1 MAVEENDGVV
11 IAATTTTT
19 VGSSVEGEDRLARQ
33 ERLQHKYDLCR
44 RTKDE
49 QVSKIKKLQGELQQI
64 LKKMPKR
71 PRENIKELDEK
82 IEALERQRTI
92 NSMPLAEERKIL
104 KDINGVQKIKSQ
116 VEAYQTVEKQVEDIR
131 QQLSVLREAH
141 REMIGETET
150 TETEL
155 SKVKLANSLNCEVED
170 MTTKEIDC
178 PKNRIGAVIGKNGSM
193 IKHVEKL
200 CHVQMNINKEND
212 SISITGAD
220 DAIQRA
226 IVEIDR
232 IIQMQEE
239 EIPIDESICNYLS
252 ARDVKVLEQWRRE
265 NPGVHMDT
273 VRGSN
278 KMTVRGDPTQI
289 NLVRMKIQGL
299 TDVVSE
305 NLELTGKQVALIVG
319 KKGVTI
325 DKLCEEHELFILAQ
339 KIDGDSSSVTFT
351 GPTDQ
356 VKAAINDVDA
366 LLSNNEEIETSI
378 PVGIIMKQVLLA
390 ESGRHM
396 KALQAKVRE
405 GLGAGGGG
413 CIIHIG
419 KDKTKKDGSAVLI
432 KSKRSVNSTAVD
444 LAKTEIG
451 KLQPLVVTLTVDP
464 FVTPKIIG
472 KSGGTIKKLAPGV
485 TTFLEVLDRDSGS
498 ISYGASTIEEREQ
511 LGEEIAKIVE
521 ENAILRIKMDPETL
535 RSQLRDIGRTKVRA
549 ELDELVWYGIDEKE
563 SCFVLRGP
571 KENLEKGKLLVEDFV
586 TNNYL
591 ATVPITAE
599 DIDGLLSGAKSSKIV
614 EFAAEHDVKLSIDK
628 ENFLVVARGTKENV
642 DAAKTT
648 LSRYINGGDGYSV
661 TKFPAGKLSG
671 SIIGKG
677 GKTRQELETKH
688 GVSLA
693 VSKTG
698 NVTIRG
704 PTKNVA
710 DCRVELQKL
719 VATARTSRVVD
730 ITKEQKDALMKK
742 DYEKQIQHQIPV
754 QISSTDSKVTLAGT
768 LADVSDA
775 ETLLNEMLTGE
786 YIVSIELETPQLAKV
801 RNATRDPKHFKRIST
816 SSDAMISLDLNTGA
830 IAVSGKRSNVRKAKE
845 EIYIFLDFVLPGEVQ
860 RLPISK
866 PLQQSVGKAATLAEV
881 AAVSSGPTIVLDRDL
896 GVIAV
901 LSSNPEKV
909 ETAVSLLKEKI
920 AEAERLMF
928 VMELSAE
935 ESWII
940 PAIIGK
946 NGSKISALRS
956 KHRRCKIEV
965 SKEVRTITILGD
977 IEENLLEARTAI
989 EDAVDKTRRETA
1001 LLTIPEKHLPRFVGK
1016 GGAHVKEFASEHD
1029 VDLTRL
1035 RHGLYNYKISGDEE
1049 NVSAA
1054 VKAVQDWLVKANNDH
1069 PDASVK
1075 IFLSRDDDDI
1085 GSVIGKKGAI
1095 VKSIEE
1101 GFGCKLDIR
1110 TDKYVVIVRCDN
1122 TENRQAAV
1130 DKVKEIIEAD
1140 KEIRKAAK
1148 EASAANG
1155 DHQETISSSISEDT
1169 SADNDKKELPTNNKT
1184 PPSVSQPSVDNRQSK
1199 NPANPYPLYPVGVKP
1214 PANNGKAKKKSK
1226 NPSNGAAPSKPPA
1239 TVSGSSTTNGGE
1251 GTEDGKNLYAMLVSD
1266 S

>member
-1 MAVEENDGVV
+1 
-11 IAATTTTT
+11 
-19 VGSSVEGEDRLARQ
+19 
-33 ERLQHKYDLCR
+33 
-44 RTKDE
+44 
-49 QVSKIKKLQGELQQI
+49 
-64 LKKMPKR
+64 
-71 PRENIKELDEK
+71 
-82 IEALERQRTI
+82 
-92 NSMPLAEERKIL
+92 MPLAEERKIL
-104 KDINGVQKIKSQ
+104 KDINSVQKIKSQ

-141 REMIGETET
+141 RETIGETET

-170 MTTKEIDC
+170 LTTKEIDC

-200 CHVQMNINKEND
+200 CHVQMNVNKEND

-252 ARDVKVLEQWRRE
+252 ARDVKVLEQWRHE
-265 NPGVHMDT
+265 NPGIHMDT

-299 TDVVSE
+299 TDIVSE
-305 NLELTGKQVALIVG
+305 SLQLSAKQVALIVG

-339 KIDGDSSSVTFT
+339 KIDEDLSSVTFT

-356 VKAAINDVDA
+356 VKAGMNDVDA

-396 KALQAKVRE
+396 KALQTKVRE
-405 GLGAGGGG
+405 GLGASGSG

-419 KDKTKKDGSAVLI
+419 KDQTKKEGSAVVI

-451 KLQPLVVTLTVDP
+451 NLEPLVVTVTVDP

-472 KSGGTIKKLAPGV
+472 KSGATIKKLAPGI
-485 TTFLEVLDRDSGS
+485 TTFLEILDRDSGL
-498 ISYGASTIEEREQ
+498 ISYGASTIEEREK
-511 LGEEIAKIVE
+511 LGEEINQIVE

-549 ELDELVWYGIDEKE
+549 DLDELVWYGIDEKE

-571 KENLEKGKLLVEDFV
+571 KANLEKAKVLVEDFV
-586 TNNYL
+586 ANNYL
-591 ATVPITAE
+591 ATVPITTE

-628 ENFLVVARGTKENV
+628 ENFLVVARGMKENV

-648 LSRYINGGDGYSV
+648 LSRYVNGGDGYSV
-661 TKFPAGKLSG
+661 TKFSAGKLSG

-693 VSKTG
+693 VSKSG

-704 PTKNVA
+704 PTQNVA
-710 DCRVELQKL
+710 NCRIELQKL

-730 ITKEQKDALMKK
+730 VTSEQKDKLMKK
-742 DYEKQIQHQIPV
+742 DFEKQIQHQIPV
-754 QISSTDSKVTLAGT
+754 QISSTENKVTLVGT

-775 ETLLNEMLTGE
+775 EILLNEMISGE

-801 RNATRDPKHFKRIST
+801 RNATRDPTHFKRIST

-830 IAVSGKRSNVRKAKE
+830 IVISGKRNSVRQAKE
-845 EIYIFLDFVLPGEVQ
+845 EIYIFLDFVIPGEVQ

-866 PLQQSVGKAATLAEV
+866 PLQLSVGKAATLAEV
-881 AAVSSGPTIVLDRDL
+881 AALSSGPNIVLDRDL

-901 LSSNPEKV
+901 MSSDHEKV
-909 ETAVSLLKEKI
+909 KTAISLLKEKI
-920 AEAERLMF
+920 AEAERRVF

-965 SKEVRTITILGD
+965 SKEARTITILGD
-977 IEENLLEARTAI
+977 TEDNLYEAKTAI

-1016 GGAHVKEFASEHD
+1016 GGTHVKEFASEHD
-1029 VDLTRL
+1029 VDLSRL
-1035 RHGLYNYKISGDEE
+1035 RHGPYNYKISGDEE
-1049 NVSAA
+1049 KVSAA

-1085 GSVIGKKGAI
+1085 GSVIGKKGSTA
-1095 VKSIEE
+1095 KSIEE
-1101 GFGCKLDIR
+1101 EFGCKLDIR
-1110 TDKYVVIVRCDN
+1110 TDKYIVIVRCDN

-1130 DKVKEIIEAD
+1130 EKVKEIIQAD
-1140 KEIRKAAK
+1140 KDSRLAAK
-1148 EASAANG
+1148 EEASAANG
-1155 DHQETISSSISEDT
+1155 DHQEMISSNLSEDT
-1169 SADNDKKELPTNNKT
+1169 SADDDKKELSTNIKT
-1184 PPSVSQPSVDNRQSK
+1184 PSSISHPGVDNGQSR
-1199 NPANPYPLYPVGVKP
+1199 NPANPYPVYPVGIKP
-1214 PANNGKAKKKSK
+1214 PANIGKAKKKSK
-1226 NPSNGAAPSKPPA
+1226 NPSNGGAQSKPPA
-1239 TVSGSSTTNGGE
+1239 TVSLSSTKDGEE

-1266 S
+1266 D